1 MKFTSRILTNQTT
14 DFSDLNFS
22 EGEIIL
28 LNKPSGPTSFQV
40 VNRIKKIT
48 GEKKVGH
55 SGTLDPL
62 ASGLMIVC
70 TGKKT
75 KMMDNFIN
83 LDKTYSGIIRLGFKS
98 SSMDSETELEEVP
111 LPEDID
117 EQKIMNTRRK
127 FIGEI
132 EQTPPMFSAVKIKGK
147 KLYNL
152 ARKGKSVE
160 RKPRKV
166 FISKFEIEK
175 IDLPDIYFSITC
187 SKGTYIR
194 VIADDFGKELN
205 TGGVLMELQREKIG
219 DFELKN
225 ALSITQF
232 DSIIKN
238 SPNISLASSGT

>member
-98 SSMDSETELEEVP
+98 SSMDSETELEEIP

-117 EQKIMNTRRK
+117 RQKILNVRKK

-132 EQTPPMFSAVKIKGK
+132 EQTPPMYSAVKIKGK

-160 RKPRKV
+160 RKPRTV
-166 FISKFEIEK
+166 FVSKFEIKK

-205 TGGVLMELQREKIG
+205 TGGVLIELQREKIG

-225 ALSITQF
+225 ALTIAQF
-232 DSIIKN
+232 ESNSKN
-238 SPNISLASSGT
+238 SKSFSNVLSVD